1 MIKEIN
7 EEVSSNKRYEIYEEV
22 QMTTPDDKTVT
33 VLQLKETV
41 TLDNLN
47 GEIAQIGNEINNL
60 QERLVKRQAVLAE
73 INNL

>member
-41 TLDNLN
+41 NLENLN
-47 GEIAQIGNEINNL
+47 NEITQLENEISSIQARL
-60 QERLVKRQAVLAE
+60 IERQSVLAE

>member
-1 MIKEIN
+1 MIKEVN
-7 EEVSSNKRYEIYEEV
+7 EETSSKRYEIYEEV

-47 GEIAQIGNEINNL
+47 GEIAQIENEIVNL
-60 QERLVKRQAVLAE
+60 QERLDKRQAVLAE

>member
-47 GEIAQIGNEINNL
+47 SEIAQIENEIVNL

>member
-1 MIKEIN
+1 
-7 EEVSSNKRYEIYEEV
+7 
-22 QMTTPDDKTVT
+22 MTTPDDKTVT

>member
-7 EEVSSNKRYEIYEEV
+7 EEVSSNKRYEIYEEA

-47 GEIAQIGNEINNL
+47 SEIAQIENEIVNL
-60 QERLVKRQAVLAE
+60 QERLDKRQAVLAE

>member
-47 GEIAQIGNEINNL
+47 SEIAQIENEIVNL
-60 QERLVKRQAVLAE
+60 QERLDKRQAVLAE